1 MPLDIG
7 RKQEYSVWSWHKATK
22 YIKIYK
28 FPTNAQLQDSL
39 FVKVMKSPKVKGN
52 WEIFSKHTLNL

>member
-1 MPLDIG
+1 MP
-7 RKQEYSVWSWHKATK
+7 K
-22 YIKIYK
+22 
-28 FPTNAQLQDSL
+28 LQDSL